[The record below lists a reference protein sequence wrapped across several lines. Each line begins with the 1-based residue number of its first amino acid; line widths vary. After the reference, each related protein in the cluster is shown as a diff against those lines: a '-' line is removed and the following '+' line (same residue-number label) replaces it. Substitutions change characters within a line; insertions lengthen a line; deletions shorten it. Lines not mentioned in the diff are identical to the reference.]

1 MAQNKTG
8 NKLGANTAKDLGVL
22 PQHIQP
28 ELGCG
33 SDTGQIVYNNIVLA
47 TGRGFS
53 ENISHDGVSA
63 GRVPHSPDISRS
75 SEHRFMLN
83 RENGHVRYEE
93 LSNILGLRRMDSE
106 NAAEMD
112 EIPSLNKQDQEMK
125 NGVPGVSLRKTV
137 PGDRDTRNRV
147 QSSTGTLDDS
157 LPWKMKLLCSSGGK
171 ILPRPSDGKLRYV
184 GGETRIISTRK
195 DLSWEELV
203 KKTSSICRQPHT
215 IKYQLPGEDL
225 DALIS
230 VSSEEDLQ
238 NMTEEYHGFERRE
251 GSQRLRI
258 FLVPLTESE
267 ETPLTEVSM
276 IQQSDPDYQYVVA
289 VNGIAD
295 PSPRNNNGGMS
306 LTNEASQFAPVF
318 QKISPN
324 PSSAFENKGAANS
337 LNGDG
342 VLNKSVSPIRIQ
354 VSGSSAGY
362 VPFLGNERFQG
373 STESNVSF
381 VTALLPPENSGTV
394 IADWQY
400 PQHAAAGQSKILNGQ
415 HFGNYNLGK
424 GFVTHG
430 CEDKLF
436 GERLF
441 QREKGNYLGNPLSC
455 LEDPICQQAE
465 SDGISGSPYGLPH
478 AFSDSQLHESAVRS
492 GYCLQ
497 ERIGQSFS
505 LNLENTQ
512 LSSILLSNISQGNPL
527 ELQRDPILHHT
538 QLQSKI
544 PKGDSAE
551 LSKRQEM
558 TSSSPYSD
566 SLGMNFDV
574 YNGSISTENRYPK
587 AQSRLTDYS
596 FVANDIQDN
605 SVKLEKMKII
615 EEFNCF
621 PSNNGNVYVEKP
633 AIIDMGNMS
642 ELHLLDSFLP
652 SNSNSQVNVQKNWE
666 VTSEDR
672 IPASLGM
679 AELSPNNIVDK
690 IPSDLLDMSQRT
702 DDSKKCALAEGLNG
716 KQDIDFSLTRILDLN
731 APLKD
736 EESSS
741 GKSNLGNNFFELSIN
756 PDSLKCAPIQL
767 SENQLASGF
776 HENSTLSAARLHPA
790 SPPVGYGPKFN
801 LPMNVN
807 TAGENSSFRKAPSFF
822 DDSVSSTDQIIDLSD
837 PSKNIQWCHEA
848 SRVQPFVV
856 VDNVISVSPP
866 NVESSLVLSPN
877 SVDDRGSDVG
887 SLAHTEAESILPESE
902 LEDFKD
908 NQTDKHDF
916 LSDAMIAEMEA
927 SIYGLQIIRNAD
939 LEDLSELGSGTYGTV
954 YHGKWRGTDVAIK
967 RIKKSC
973 FAGRSSEQ
981 ERLAKD
987 FWREAQILSNLHH
1000 PNVVAFYGI
1009 VPDGVGGTLATVT
1022 EFMVNGSLRHVLIKK
1037 ERLLD
1042 RHRKLIIA
1050 MDAAFGMEYLHSK
1063 NIVHFDLKCDNLLV
1077 NLRDPQRPVCKVGD
1091 FGLSR
1096 IKRNTLVSGGVRGTL
1111 PWMAPELLNGS
1122 SSRVSEKVDV
1132 FSFGISL
1139 WELFTG
1145 EEPYAD
1151 MHCGA
1156 IIGGIVKNT
1165 LRPPIPERCDP
1176 EWRKLMEECWS
1187 ADPNSRPS
1195 FTEITSRLRSMSIGL
1210 QVKGTG

>member
-63 GRVPHSPDISRS
+63 GRVPHSPDISQS

-324 PSSAFENKGAANS
+324 PSSAFENKGAVNS

-342 VLNKSVSPIRIQ
+342 VLNKSVSPIPIQ

-362 VPFLGNERFQG
+362 VPFIGNERFQG

-465 SDGISGSPYGLPH
+465 SDGISGSPYGLSH

-566 SLGMNFDV
+566 SLGMNCDV

-679 AELSPNNIVDK
+679 VELSPNNIVDK

-702 DDSKKCALAEGLNG
+702 DDSKKCALAEGLSG
-716 KQDIDFSLTRILDLN
+716 KQDIDFSLTRIFDLN

-807 TAGENSSFRKAPSFF
+807 TAGENSSFRKARSFF

-902 LEDFKD
+902 LE
-908 NQTDKHDF
+908 
-916 LSDAMIAEMEA
+916 
-927 SIYGLQIIRNAD
+927 IIRNAD

>member
-1 MAQNKTG
+1 M
-8 NKLGANTAKDLGVL
+8 
-22 PQHIQP
+22 I
-28 ELGCG
+28 
-33 SDTGQIVYNNIVLA
+33 
-47 TGRGFS
+47 
-53 ENISHDGVSA
+53 
-63 GRVPHSPDISRS
+63 
-75 SEHRFMLN
+75 
-83 RENGHVRYEE
+83 
-93 LSNILGLRRMDSE
+93 
-106 NAAEMD
+106 
-112 EIPSLNKQDQEMK
+112 
-125 NGVPGVSLRKTV
+125 
-137 PGDRDTRNRV
+137 
-147 QSSTGTLDDS
+147 
-157 LPWKMKLLCSSGGK
+157 
-171 ILPRPSDGKLRYV
+171 
-184 GGETRIISTRK
+184 
-195 DLSWEELV
+195 
-203 KKTSSICRQPHT
+203 
-215 IKYQLPGEDL
+215 
-225 DALIS
+225 
-230 VSSEEDLQ
+230 
-238 NMTEEYHGFERRE
+238 EEYQGFERLE

-267 ETPLTEVSM
+267 ETPSSEVSM

-295 PSPRNNNGGMS
+295 PSSRKSIGGKS

-318 QKISPN
+318 QKVSPN
-324 PSSAFENKGAANS
+324 PSSAFEARGSVNS

-342 VLNKSVSPIRIQ
+342 FLNDSLSLPRCSSVSPIPIQ

-362 VPFLGNERFQG
+362 VQFLGNDPFRG
-373 STESNVSF
+373 STESNVPF
-381 VTALLPPENSGTV
+381 VTAQLPPENSSTA

-400 PQHAAAGQSKILNGQ
+400 PQHGAVDRSKMPNGQ

-424 GFVTHG
+424 EFVTPVHVNPRDG
-430 CEDKLF
+430 REDQLF
-436 GERLF
+436 NERLF
-441 QREKGNYLGNPLSC
+441 HRENGICIGNPLSC

-492 GYCLQ
+492 GYCSQ

-505 LNLENTQ
+505 LNLENAQ
-512 LSSILLSNISQGNPL
+512 LSSILFSNVSQGNPM
-527 ELQRDPILHHT
+527 ELQHDPIHHHP
-538 QLQSKI
+538 QIQSKI

-551 LSKRQEM
+551 LCKRQEM

-566 SLGMNFDV
+566 SLGMNCHV
-574 YNGSISTENRYPK
+574 YNDSISTENRYSK
-587 AQSRLTDYS
+587 AQSGLSDYS
-596 FVANDIQDN
+596 FLAKDIQDN
-605 SVKLEKMKII
+605 SVKLEKMNII
-615 EEFNCF
+615 EEYNCI
-621 PSNNGNVYVEKP
+621 PRNDGSVYVEKP
-633 AIIDMGNMS
+633 VLIDMGNTS
-642 ELHLLDSFLP
+642 GLHLLNSFP
-652 SNSNSQVNVQKNWE
+652 AGNSNPQVNIQKNWE

-672 IPASLGM
+672 IPASSGM
-679 AELSPNNIVDK
+679 VELSQNSIVDK
-690 IPSDLLDMSQRT
+690 SLSGLLDMSQRT
-702 DDSKKCALAEGLNG
+702 DDGKKCVLAEGLNG
-716 KQDIDFSLTRILDLN
+716 KQDIDSSLTRIFDLN
-731 APLKD
+731 GPLKY
-736 EESSS
+736 EESTSD
-741 GKSNLGNNFFELSIN
+741 KSNMGNNFFERSIN
-756 PDSLKCAPIQL
+756 PDSLKCAPIQI

-776 HENSTLSAARLHPA
+776 HETPTLSSVRLHLA
-790 SPPVGYGPKFN
+790 SPHVDCGAKFN

-807 TAGENSSFRKAPSFF
+807 TAGESTSFRKAPSFL
-822 DDSVSSTDQIIDLSD
+822 DDSVSSTDQIIDLFRHEKPVSGKSKVKDMSD
-837 PSKNIQWCHEA
+837 LSKNIQWCHKA
-848 SRVQPFVV
+848 SRTQPFVAV
-856 VDNVISVSPP
+856 ENVISVSP
-866 NVESSLVLSPN
+866 NIESSVVHSPYA
-877 SVDDRGSDVG
+877 VDDVG
-887 SLAHTEAESILPESE
+887 SDIGSVAHTEGESIVPDSE
-902 LEDFKD
+902 LEDVKD
-908 NQTDKHDF
+908 DQTDKHEF

-939 LEDLSELGSGTYGTV
+939 LEDLLELGSGTYGTV

-1022 EFMVNGSLRHVLIKK
+1022 EFMVNGSLRHVLLKK

-1042 RHRKLIIA
+1042 RRRKLIIA

-1077 NLRDPQRPVCKVGD
+1077 NLRDPQRPICKVGD

-1139 WELFTG
+1139 WELLTG

-1195 FTEITSRLRSMSIGL
+1195 FTEITSRLRSMSGAL
-1210 QVKGTG
+1210 QVKGTGQMQ